1 MVGNA
6 QFQIHPNNFIW
17 PAEDSLRR
25 GMLALSSLKPEEL
38 IKQELGTAENS
49 EAEQTMAEEHNE
61 PEEDIIQSFDN
72 NESKGNAAPLSLD
85 LFDSEE
91 DSD

>member
-1 MVGNA
+1 
-6 QFQIHPNNFIW
+6 
-17 PAEDSLRR
+17 
-25 GMLALSSLKPEEL
+25 
-38 IKQELGTAENS
+38 
-49 EAEQTMAEEHNE
+49 MAEEHNE